1 MITPKDTISSLSKTL
16 VELKKVINHKSDTLY
31 VHSLED
37 FAKLLHRY
45 GLDEKCIITNNDTPI
60 YTIWGLTI
68 KEDPS
73 LFPDEYI
80 VGTKI
85 RV

>member
-1 MITPKDTISSLSKTL
+1 MVTPKDTINSLSKIL
-16 VELKKVINHKSDTLY
+16 VELKKAVNHTSDTLY
-31 VHSLED
+31 VHSLDD
-37 FAKLLHRY
+37 FATLLHYY
-45 GLDEKCIITNNDTPI
+45 GLDEKCVITNDDAPI

-73 LFPDEYI
+73 LFPNEYV